1 MEKQH
6 SRDSA
11 RTTTTTTTGAPTGP
25 PPSPSGRYRHM
36 GKKFQLT
43 ALIRQLES
51 HPALRSRLTKRKTPR
66 KIGPD
71 GLGGSRA
78 LLARRPRWSGGGHA
92 QDFQIKRGIRTDQ
105 QCRSHRGAGRALPAA
120 ATRSGAD
127 PAGEAGGA
135 AASGRGRRRASVG
148 GRSAPVLF
156 SDGRSRRSVL
166 DSLPRIG
173 YESGRTILPFFSS
186 SSSSSSIFSS
196 SPYSPPPSPPSL
208 LPLLLLVLLTSSL
221 KHLRALS
228 KAKPRKINTLEYP
241 AKSLLS
247 LVPSCTVVV

>member
-105 QCRSHRGAGRALPAA
+105 QCRSHRGGDSERC
-120 ATRSGAD
+120 RSC
-127 PAGEAGGA
+127 
-135 AASGRGRRRASVG
+135 GRGRRGGCFRSGQTAGIRRRPFSARLVFGWPFKEKRSGQSASHRLRVG
-148 GRSAPVLF
+148 TNHLTLLLLLLVFFFHLLF
-156 SDGRSRRSVL
+156 
-166 DSLPRIG
+166 P
-173 YESGRTILPFFSS
+173 
-186 SSSSSSIFSS
+186 FSS
-196 SPYSPPPSPPSL
+196 SPFLFHLLFPSSPSFSTFSSSPPSPRSPHL
-208 LPLLLLVLLTSSL
+208 LPETSPCTFKGQTKKN
-221 KHLRALS
+221 KH
-228 KAKPRKINTLEYP
+228 P
-241 AKSLLS
+241 
-247 LVPSCTVVV
+247 